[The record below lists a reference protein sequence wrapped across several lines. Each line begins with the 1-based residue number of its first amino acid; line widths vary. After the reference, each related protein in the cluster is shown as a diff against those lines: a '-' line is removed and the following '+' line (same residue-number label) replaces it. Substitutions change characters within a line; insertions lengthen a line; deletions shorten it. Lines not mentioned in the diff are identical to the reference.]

1 MIILKAKDFV
11 TEITIFNAKAKKMRT
26 ETEISSEHSAN
37 NQSVRN
43 TLIDRGIKPEK
54 LPADE
59 DVKKIERRLKSES
72 KKSLKNNSGF
82 IKKINNI

>member
-1 MIILKAKDFV
+1 MK
-11 TEITIFNAKAKKMRT
+11 TEA
-26 ETEISSEHSAN
+26 EISSEHITN

-43 TLIDRGIKPEK
+43 TLIKRGIKPES

-72 KKSLKNNSGF
+72 KKSV
-82 IKKINNI
+82 KIIRSLSDDKL